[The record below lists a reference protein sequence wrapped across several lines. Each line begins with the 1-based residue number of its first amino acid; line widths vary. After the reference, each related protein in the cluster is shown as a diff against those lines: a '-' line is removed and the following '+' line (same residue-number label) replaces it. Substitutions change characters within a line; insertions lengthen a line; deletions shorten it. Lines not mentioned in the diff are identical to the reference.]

1 MEARARELW
10 TSQQMTKQERKRYA
24 PSRGPVVPFL
34 EEIELLHPPMLARE
48 GCECEDIAREAL
60 WCGAISARDAFRSSL
75 RISIVRWRARIHSFG
90 CVSQR
95 RIRCECEG
103 HECAAVA
110 VEVESMKMRR
120 Q

>member
-48 GCECEDIAREAL
+48 GCGREGVKRFVRRRVRVHL
-60 WCGAISARDAFRSSL
+60 FGRDSQGIFLRVQGAM
-75 RISIVRWRARIHSFG
+75 
-90 CVSQR
+90 
-95 RIRCECEG
+95 
-103 HECAAVA
+103 CAAVM
-110 VEVESMKMRR
+110 VEVELWSMRR
-120 Q
+120 W